1 LVTVLR
7 LTSGAEIVG
16 SIVKEDY
23 ESITVNNPLQILYVH
38 RVNGP
43 PTITLQRYI
52 PFTSEEN
59 LKVQRHCV
67 ETTCKPVQGL
77 PEYYDSALKTIQE
90 HIDPSLVAD
99 LIEAVEPKKSTNYD
113 SYLAM
118 LERHMAKKPLN

>member
-7 LTSGAEIVG
+7 LTSGTEIVG

-59 LKVQRHCV
+59 LKVQRHSV

-77 PEYYDSALKTIQE
+77 PEYYDSALKAIQE

-99 LIEAVEPKKSTNYD
+99 L
-113 SYLAM
+113 M
-118 LERHMAKKPLN
+118 

>member
-7 LTSGAEIVG
+7 LSSGTEIVG

-23 ESITVNNPLQILYVH
+23 ESITVNNPLQILYIH
-38 RVNGP
+38 RANGP
-43 PTITLQRYI
+43 PSITLQRYI
-52 PFTSEEN
+52 PFTSDEN
-59 LKVQRHCV
+59 LRVQRHCV
-67 ETTCKPVQGL
+67 ETTCNPIQGL
-77 PEYYDSALKTIQE
+77 PEYYDSALKAIQE

-99 LIEAVEPKKSTNYD
+99 LMEAVEPRKPANYD